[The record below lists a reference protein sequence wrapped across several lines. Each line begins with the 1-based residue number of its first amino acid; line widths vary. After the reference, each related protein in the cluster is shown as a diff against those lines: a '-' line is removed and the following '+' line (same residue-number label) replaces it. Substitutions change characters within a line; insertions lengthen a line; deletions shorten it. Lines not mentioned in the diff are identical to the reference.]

1 MDKTGNEYKSAPLLL
16 CLVMDALGYLSYSL
30 PFAGELSD
38 LLWAPISAL
47 IFYLVFGRSKA
58 ALPAVF
64 NFLEEILPGTDFIPS
79 FTLMWI
85 WRYFSRSSKVSARM
99 RI

>member
-1 MDKTGNEYKSAPLLL
+1 MDKTGTDYKSVPLLL

-30 PFAGELSD
+30 PVAGELSD

-47 IFYLVFGRSKA
+47 VFYLIFGRRKA

-85 WRYFSRSSKVSARM
+85 WRYFSRRSSVSVKIRN
-99 RI
+99 